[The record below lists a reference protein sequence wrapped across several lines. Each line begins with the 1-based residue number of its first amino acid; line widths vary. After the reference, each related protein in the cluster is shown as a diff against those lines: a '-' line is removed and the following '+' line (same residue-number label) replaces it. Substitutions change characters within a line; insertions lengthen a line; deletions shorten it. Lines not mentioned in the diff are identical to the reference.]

1 MLGEFD
7 KGVMNSPRTDVGDD
21 YGGARWGPA
30 LSAALVA
37 LAAAALLACG
47 SADRPLPGRPRA
59 DDGASVVAERPVAGR
74 IVDLTVR
81 SPVLGT
87 TGRVRL
93 LTPRGWSSRREGDHW
108 PVLFLLPGCCD
119 TYDSWTRE
127 TQVEDVP
134 QLRNVLVVMPEAG
147 AVGFYSNWRGDG
159 NGVRPAWETFHLR
172 ELRQI
177 LERGYGAGKR
187 RAVAGLSMGGLG
199 AMAYAARHP
208 GLFRA
213 AASYSGLLHPLED
226 AQFYLNLFSAHTDDP
241 LAIWG
246 DHSASI
252 LGGPRPN
259 RTGRE
264 AARHSALRLLG
275 QRRTRSVRPIGSTR
289 GPRRGDRLS
298 RGACICRAA
307 AGPAY
312 PRDNGLLRAWHARLA
327 VLGARARALA
337 AGGDGGARCHPVT
350 GRGAPAGRHRT
361 PPLATKPRAPPY
373 VRQSAGFP

>member
-246 DHSASI
+246 DPATQRRFWAAHDPTE
-252 LGGPRPN
+252 L
-259 RTGRE
+259 
-264 AARHSALRLLG
+264 AARLRGTRLFVSSGNGEPGPFDRSG
-275 QRRTRSVRPIGSTR
+275 QLEDRVEATVYREGRAFAERLRGQHIPVTTDFYGPGMHDWPYWERELERSLPV
-289 GPRRGDRLS
+289 LME
-298 RGACICRAA
+298 A
-307 AGPAY
+307 
-312 PRDNGLLRAWHARLA
+312 
-327 VLGARARALA
+327 LGASR
-337 AGGDGGARCHPVT
+337 
-350 GRGAPAGRHRT
+350 
-361 PPLATKPRAPPY
+361 
-373 VRQSAGFP
+373 